1 VIPLYFNINVWAARK
16 GYTVV
21 PRLDERTYAF
31 DVTH

>member
-1 VIPLYFNINVWAARK
+1 VWAARK
-16 GYTVV
+16 GYTVI